1 MQVWANYR
9 LMYFA
14 STNGGDRLQ
23 RRLHTDIDYA
33 GRKWINHLQRI
44 YINLWLAVL
53 ASCLA
58 QRAWDGAPHR
68 RLETL
73 LLGLCRV
80 LPQFSGRQKT
90 WIILESSQAQLRE
103 SSVRHLCD
111 EGRAWRRQCPI
122 IKVLDGRQFPSATT

>member
-14 STNGGDRLQ
+14 SATGGDRLQ
-23 RRLHTDIDYA
+23 RRLHIDVDYT
-33 GRKWINHLQRI
+33 GRKRINQLS
-44 YINLWLAVL
+44 YINLWLAFL

-58 QRAWDGAPHR
+58 QRAWDDAPHQR

-80 LPQFSGRQKT
+80 LPQFSSRQKT
-90 WIILESSQAQLRE
+90 RIILESIQTQLRE

-111 EGRAWRRQCPI
+111 EGRARRRHCYI
-122 IKVLDGRQFPSATT
+122 IIEVLDGRQRASAAT